1 MVLRDKIRYARL
13 FGVALAVP
21 AIALLGRTFAA
32 QHPAPLILVM
42 GVGLWLYAVCVSIWF
57 TTREQRRA
65 GRLNEAEDYE
75 GARRL
80 IEELRAV
87 YPASAATTRMFQ
99 LVDGSQLC
107 LEGRHPE
114 AVSVLSAIDPAQL
127 KGASRPLCLNNLAWS
142 LALSGNAADAVPRA
156 RECVAASEAAG
167 QTTRLQRAAYVG
179 TLGTA
184 LVLAGEADEGVRR
197 LEEALALGGRPAGL
211 AAQAFFLG
219 EGMRALGRYDDA
231 AKAYRRAIEEAPST
245 QFGQRASVSL
255 RGLAGYRS
263 S

>member
-1 MVLRDKIRYARL
+1 MVLRDKIRYARW

-21 AIALLGRTFAA
+21 AMALAGRAFTA

-42 GVGLWLYAVCVSIWF
+42 SVGLGGYAIAVSIWF
-57 TTREQRRA
+57 RTRAWRRVW
-65 GRLNEAEDYE
+65 RLNEAEDYE
-75 GARRL
+75 RARRL

-87 YPASAATTRMFQ
+87 YPASASTTRMFQ

-127 KGASRPLCLNNLAWS
+127 NAASLNGLAWS
-142 LALSGNAADAVPRA
+142 LALSGNAADAVLRA

-167 QTTRLQRAAYVG
+167 QTTRLQRANHVG

-184 LVLAGEADEGVRR
+184 LVLAGEAAEGVTR
-197 LEEALALGGRPAGL
+197 LEESLALGGKPAGL
-211 AAQAFFLG
+211 AAHAFFLG

-231 AKAYRRAIEEAPST
+231 AKAYRRAMEEAPST

-263 S
+263 